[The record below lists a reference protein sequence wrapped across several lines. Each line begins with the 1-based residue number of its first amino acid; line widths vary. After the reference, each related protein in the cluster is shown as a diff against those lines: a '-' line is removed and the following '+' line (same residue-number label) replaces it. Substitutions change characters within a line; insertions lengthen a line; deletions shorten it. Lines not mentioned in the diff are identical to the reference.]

1 MVNFM
6 AGFVIGG
13 MAGVVAWSLI
23 VSKWVGLLARIAD
36 TATKVCDKMADPVTY
51 EETELQ
57 SLCRDYQEQM
67 K

>member
-1 MVNFM
+1 MASFM
-6 AGFVIGG
+6 TGFLIGG
-13 MAGVVAWSLI
+13 MAGVVVWSLI
-23 VSKWVGLLARIAD
+23 VSKWTTLLVKIAD

>member
-1 MVNFM
+1 MNNGII
-6 AGFVIGG
+6 GFILGG
-13 MAGVVAWSLI
+13 MAGVILWSILI
-23 VSKWVGLLARIAD
+23 SKWTTLLVKIAD